1 MRHYRVLSALAAAA
15 VITGS
20 AIAQNQT
27 VLTGQAAFTDAQHE
41 SPGTRRHLTA
51 ADLPAPA
58 PDQSVDNGPK
68 VVPRPS
74 DAWPKAP
81 QGFKVDLYATDLENP
96 REMRTAPYGDI
107 FVAESQAGKIK
118 VF

>member
-1 MRHYRVLSALAAAA
+1 MRHYPMLSSLVAAA
-15 VITGS
+15 VVMTGS

-41 SPGTRRHLTA
+41 SPGTRRHLTT

-58 PDQSVDNGPK
+58 PDQSVDNGPR

-81 QGFKVDLYATDLENP
+81 EERRVEKEC
-96 REMRTAPYGDI
+96 RSRWSPYH
-107 FVAESQAGKIK
+107 
-118 VF
+118 